1 MKMTVCSQKRKRCLT
16 FGALLVVMTAPGRL
30 FASDLADV
38 KARGELIMLCF
49 PHSTSEFVRQ
59 KGNGFEG
66 MDYDILRAFASTHKV
81 ELTVRPVPEFSAL
94 IPWLLEG
101 KGDVI
106 ASAFSITDE
115 RQKKVDF
122 SDSYFPVKI
131 MIVTEKK
138 TSYQSTTE
146 LANKKAAVVE
156 GSSREAF
163 IRNNITAV
171 TIVPVAKTRLAY
183 EAVLAGKAD
192 YAPVDSTSAMT
203 DLEEYPDL
211 DIAFTFPEKMGYG
224 FAVNKGSDLANALST
239 HIRRLRSSGVF
250 YQMLLRCFGPRAVD
264 LVKSIERETN

>member
-1 MKMTVCSQKRKRCLT
+1 
-16 FGALLVVMTAPGRL
+16 
-30 FASDLADV
+30 
-38 KARGELIMLCF
+38 MLCF
-49 PHSTSEFVRQ
+49 PHSTSEFIRQ

-66 MDYDILRAFASTHKV
+66 MDYDILKAFASTHKV